1 MVGRGWVEGKRHS
14 LGDQGVG
21 NECVS
26 KQREEVELKEGLC
39 GGGVAKGGLVLT
51 PQQGLMCVCV
61 QEQC

>member
-1 MVGRGWVEGKRHS
+1 MEGKRHS

-21 NECVS
+21 TECLS

-39 GGGVAKGGLVLT
+39 GGGGVAKGGLVLT
-51 PQQGLMCVCV
+51 PQQGLACVCV